1 MPLPKLA
8 LPEYD
13 LEMPLTGRKVTYRP
27 FLVKEEKL
35 LYLAMESQNEKEMIK
50 AVKTIIKN
58 CTNLQEREVDGLATF
73 DVEYI
78 FLRIRGKA
86 VGEVSE
92 FKVTCPDDEVT
103 QVDVQVPLQE
113 VTIEVPDDHDT
124 KIMFDKNV
132 GVVMKYPSLD
142 VFVSQNMKEDEVGI
156 DDIFELA
163 ATCIA
168 QAFDEDETY
177 DNFTKKEAIDFLE
190 QLNSDQFAKVQKFF
204 ETMPKL
210 KYTMTVRNP
219 KTKKDNEI
227 VFEGL
232 AAFFA

>member
-1 MPLPKLA
+1 
-8 LPEYD
+8 
-13 LEMPLTGRKVTYRP
+13 
-27 FLVKEEKL
+27 
-35 LYLAMESQNEKEMIK
+35 MESQNEKEMIK

-58 CTNLQEREVDGLATF
+58 CTNLQEKDVDKLATF
-73 DVEYI
+73 EVEYI
-78 FLRIRGKA
+78 FLHIRGKA

-103 QVDVQVPLQE
+103 QVEVQVPLQE
-113 VTIEVPDDHDT
+113 VTIDIPDDHDT
-124 KIMFDKNV
+124 TIMFDKNV

-142 VFVSQNMKEDEVGI
+142 VFVNQNMKEDEVTL

-163 ATCIA
+163 AGCMA

-177 DNFTKKEAIDFLE
+177 ENFTKKEAIDFLE
-190 QLNSDQFAKVQKFF
+190 QLNSDQFAKVQNFF

>member
-13 LEMPLTGRKVTYRP
+13 LELPLTGRKVTYRP

-58 CTNLQEREVDGLATF
+58 CTNLQEKDVDKLATF
-73 DVEYI
+73 EVEYI

-103 QVDVQVPLQE
+103 QVEVQVPLQE
-113 VTIEVPDDHDT
+113 VTIDIPDDHDT
-124 KIMFDKNV
+124 TIMFDKNV

-142 VFVSQNMKEDEVGI
+142 VFVNQNMKEDEVTL

-163 ATCIA
+163 AGCMA

-177 DNFTKKEAIDFLE
+177 ENFTKKEAIDFLE
-190 QLNSDQFAKVQKFF
+190 QLNSDQFAKVQNFF

>member
-1 MPLPKLA
+1 M
-8 LPEYD
+8 
-13 LEMPLTGRKVTYRP
+13 
-27 FLVKEEKL
+27 
-35 LYLAMESQNEKEMIK
+35 
-50 AVKTIIKN
+50 
-58 CTNLQEREVDGLATF
+58 
-73 DVEYI
+73 
-78 FLRIRGKA
+78 
-86 VGEVSE
+86 
-92 FKVTCPDDEVT
+92 
-103 QVDVQVPLQE
+103 PLQE
-113 VTIEVPDDHDT
+113 VTIDIPDDHDT
-124 KIMFDKNV
+124 TIMFDKNV

-142 VFVSQNMKEDEVGI
+142 VFVNQNMKEDEVTL

-163 ATCIA
+163 AGCMA

-177 DNFTKKEAIDFLE
+177 ENFTKKEAIDFLE
-190 QLNSDQFAKVQKFF
+190 QLNSDQFAKVQNFF